1 MNRIRVLILLVAAVS
16 LCSCGTKKSGGEEE
30 SQAPAAAGSSE
41 VSQQLM
47 SLLPAKNEVQGWAM
61 LQKPRSFKP
70 DNLWEF
76 IDGAAD
82 GYLSYGFQEVASADY
97 AQASMGHQAVIDIYW
112 MKDPLNAFGI
122 YSQERNP
129 EYQFLKIGNEGYT
142 GGSSLNFWSGPYYVK
157 ITTFAEEEG
166 LRQEMIKLATA
177 IAGKVPA
184 PGAEPIEVTY
194 FPKENQVPHTIV
206 YLPKD
211 VLAQSYFSHGF
222 QAKYKAAGKEY
233 KMVLV
238 TLESSAA
245 AQEGMER
252 YRLYVSA
259 GGGKVAKELK
269 APGDGGFSG
278 VDGFYGNM
286 AAIRAGNNIVVVLGV
301 PSEDSGI
308 KMIAELLGHVN

>member
-1 MNRIRVLILLVAAVS
+1 MNRIRVLILLVAVFS
-16 LCSCGTKKSGGEEE
+16 LCSCGTKKNGSKEEA
-30 SQAPAAAGSSE
+30 QVPAAEGSSE
-41 VSQQLM
+41 VSKQLM
-47 SLLPAKNEVQGWAM
+47 ALLPAKNEVPGWAM

-70 DNLWEF
+70 ENLWEF

-142 GGSSLNFWSGPYYVK
+142 GGTSLNFWSGPYYVK
-157 ITTFAEEEG
+157 ITTFTEEEE
-166 LRQEMIKLATA
+166 LRQEMSKLATA

-184 PGAEPIEVTY
+184 PGAEPLEASY

-206 YLPKD
+206 YLSKD
-211 VLAQSYFSHGF
+211 VLAQSYFRRGF
-222 QAKYKAAGKEY
+222 EAKYKAAGKEY

-238 TLESSAA
+238 ILESPSAA
-245 AQEGMER
+245 QDGLAR
-252 YRLYVSA
+252 YRQYVSV
-259 GGGKVAKELK
+259 GGKVAKELK

-286 AAIRAGNNIVVVLGV
+286 AAIRAGRNIAVVLGV
-301 PSEDSGI
+301 PSEDTGI
-308 KMIAELLGHVN
+308 KMIAELLGHIK